1 MILSSH
7 QDHLDSICL
16 LSTCAQRFP
25 KLAFVCFMPG
35 SFLNLLSPH
44 LMIPLIFLY
53 LDLFALL
60 QTWLC
65 YLFQCAQG
73 LKKNADGSIFCV
85 CCANLCVTNPSG
97 TAGRGCDK
105 NSHSL
110 NVLKRKKYQNVAN
123 KRSHNS

>member
-7 QDHLDSICL
+7 QDHLDSIYLPPVNLC
-16 LSTCAQRFP
+16 SEIS
-25 KLAFVCFMPG
+25 KV
-35 SFLNLLSPH
+35 SFCQLLNLLSPH

-73 LKKNADGSIFCV
+73 FKKIADGSIFCV

-123 KRSHNS
+123 KRSRNS